1 MKNILNYRKVAEG
14 QKNKDGKE
22 LKNIYRSADVSFA
35 SQADMALLLESG
47 IKNIIDLRSDEEIN
61 AHPQLSHEQIRVQQI
76 DIIGDGAQNEV
87 QNFKLNELNNYMIE
101 LYKTK
106 FVETDGFKQE
116 LEYIFN
122 LDGAP
127 FLFHCTAGKDRTG
140 ITGAILMQILG
151 FSEEQIKQ
159 EYLTIDSKLVDF
171 ITQKFIS
178 GFLSDETQEVTD
190 EIKSIASVRLE
201 FIDGFYTGVKSE
213 YGNFDNFIEK
223 KLGINE
229 EKKEILRKSYLV

>member
-1 MKNILNYRKVAEG
+1 MKNILNYREVAAG

-22 LKNIYRSADVSFA
+22 IKNIFRSADVSFA
-35 SQADMALLLESG
+35 SQADMDLLLESG
-47 IKNIIDLRSDEEIN
+47 IKNIIDLRSEEEIS
-61 AHPQLSHEQIRVQQI
+61 AHPQLSHNEIKVQQI

-106 FVETDGFKQE
+106 FVETDGFKHE

-151 FSEEQIKQ
+151 FTEDQIKQ
-159 EYLTIDSKLVDF
+159 EYLTIDSKLVDS

-178 GFLSDETQEVTD
+178 GFLSEEIVEVTD
-190 EIKSIASVRLE
+190 EIKSIASVRME
-201 FIDGFYTGVKSE
+201 FIDGFYTGVKNE
-213 YGNFDNFIEK
+213 YGNFDNFIES
-223 KLGINE
+223 KLGISDDQ
-229 EKKEILRKSYLV
+229 KEILRKNYLV